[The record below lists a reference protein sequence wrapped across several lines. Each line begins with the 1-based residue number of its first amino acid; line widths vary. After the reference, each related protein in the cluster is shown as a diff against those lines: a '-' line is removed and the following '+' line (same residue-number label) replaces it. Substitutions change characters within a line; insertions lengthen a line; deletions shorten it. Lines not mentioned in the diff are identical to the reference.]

1 MDKLVSKNKNTIL
14 KKILLKYGKPK
25 NIILNYY
32 FQLWLYKSQKCLQ
45 IEYSKIIQEFVRRK
59 LKERNIINKW
69 KKLYELLK
77 NKLNIEIKL
86 YILEQI
92 KYYLKIKLLIQALKG
107 NNKGNIFDKYFMK
120 DFIKKLKEINEKNKL
135 RNKLLNKFFNRK
147 DNKERNNL
155 IKNAFNKW
163 RKAISDSKIEKL
175 KGKLLVKIY
184 DKYKDNKN
192 KETLKKYLLR
202 WENNTIF
209 IDKITTIISEE
220 TTSIYSTKNKKDK
233 IKIIL
238 KSIIRNINRKNNDN
252 ILRKY
257 FNTWNKKKRFN

>member
-32 FQLWLYKSQKCLQ
+32 FQLWLYKSQKYLQ

-92 KYYLKIKLLIQALKG
+92 KYYLKIKRLIQALKG
-107 NNKGNIFDKYFMK
+107 NNKGNIFDKYFME
-120 DFIKKLKEINEKNKL
+120 DFIKKLNEINEKNKP
-135 RNKLLNKFFNRK
+135 N
-147 DNKERNNL
+147 
-155 IKNAFNKW
+155 
-163 RKAISDSKIEKL
+163 
-175 KGKLLVKIY
+175 
-184 DKYKDNKN
+184 
-192 KETLKKYLLR
+192 
-202 WENNTIF
+202 
-209 IDKITTIISEE
+209 
-220 TTSIYSTKNKKDK
+220 
-233 IKIIL
+233 
-238 KSIIRNINRKNNDN
+238 
-252 ILRKY
+252 
-257 FNTWNKKKRFN
+257 